1 MQSLFS
7 QPIDDLDLQRLRKT
21 DASAQTKVFRQF
33 EKPVYTLCF
42 RMLGSTAS
50 ALDAMQDSFVQAF
63 TRIGDFKSSA
73 PFGFWL
79 RKITLHRCL
88 RELRDRKDQAPS
100 LLLEDIEDQSHTILQ
115 LTDSLDLE
123 HALAQLSDR
132 ARAVLWLYH
141 VEGYQHAEIA
151 ELFGQSLSFSKSQ
164 LARALTQ
171 MRQFLQRSST
181 QTHPAMVSP
190 L

>member
-1 MQSLFS
+1 
-7 QPIDDLDLQRLRKT
+7 
-21 DASAQTKVFRQF
+21 
-33 EKPVYTLCF
+33 
-42 RMLGSTAS
+42 
-50 ALDAMQDSFVQAF
+50 
-63 TRIGDFKSSA
+63 
-73 PFGFWL
+73 
-79 RKITLHRCL
+79 
-88 RELRDRKDQAPS
+88 
-100 LLLEDIEDQSHTILQ
+100 LLEDIEDQSHTILQ

-171 MRQFLQRSST
+171 MRQFLQPSST